1 MLCLSINALLYCI
14 INYHYYFGYF
24 FRNIHFLSFI
34 PNIISSFYI
43 SVIFPSLFP
52 KITGIKVLGFRPQR
66 WTFIVFGRKG
76 ICGKC
81 IQILKSLLKLWVSC
95 RTRLK
100 NLAEIDGATSHRRES
115 PGAVQLRHCMGTA
128 NTGPSSCVTIASAPR
143 HIVSPGALLPG
154 TSLPHCWI
162 LGLLEILSKSP
173 DSYVEECLS
182 YIPELCYLLGETW
195 TTWPYYVPE
204 RYRGNMEPFLRGA
217 EFCLLLILIHPQMW
231 RVPFS

>member
-1 MLCLSINALLYCI
+1 MLCLSINVLLYCI
-14 INYHYYFGYF
+14 INYHYYFGSYF

-43 SVIFPSLFP
+43 SVIFRSLFP

-81 IQILKSLLKLWVSC
+81 IQVLKSLLKLWVGC

-115 PGAVQLRHCMGTA
+115 PGAVHLRHCMGTA
-128 NTGPSSCVTIASAPR
+128 NTGPSA
-143 HIVSPGALLPG
+143 VSPLPLLPD
-154 TSLPHCWI
+154 T
-162 LGLLEILSKSP
+162 
-173 DSYVEECLS
+173 
-182 YIPELCYLLGETW
+182 
-195 TTWPYYVPE
+195 
-204 RYRGNMEPFLRGA
+204 
-217 EFCLLLILIHPQMW
+217 
-231 RVPFS
+231 